1 MFVPFYAE
9 AGDYS
14 FKVASGLSFAY
25 WDEQA
30 YASEWVQP
38 GKESS
43 SHRQAFVT
51 TGPKDDEMTKFYNDI
66 KAAEKLHAA
75 AATIIQGI
83 LTPFSLLIILE
94 PVMHPVNT
102 DISSADISSAKRES
116 TDSTDQTKK
125 KRKVEP
131 VAVSRAPAAQL
142 EKWASK
148 RQELKG
154 EGTDPGLSEFAS
166 VTQMCCLLCKRKF
179 QSVEEIQQHERLSKL
194 HKVFAILRVML
205 ILV

>member
-14 FKVASGLSFAY
+14 FKVASGMSFAY

-38 GKESS
+38 GKESN
-43 SHRQAFVT
+43 SHRRTFLT

-66 KAAEKLHAA
+66 KAAEKVHAA
-75 AATIIQGI
+75 AATIIQG
-83 LTPFSLLIILE
+83 LSTPFSLIILE
-94 PVMHPVNT
+94 PVLHPANT
-102 DISSADISSAKRES
+102 DISSAKRES
-116 TDSTDQTKK
+116 ADSTDQAKK

-154 EGTDPGLSEFAS
+154 ESTDPGLSEFAS
-166 VTQMCCLLCKRKF
+166 ITQMCCLLCKRKF

-194 HKVFAILRVML
+194 HKVFTILRVML